1 MIKEEFIINVI
12 SDDPF
17 FCTKFA
23 TECNKYGFS
32 LNFIELE
39 DIFEENKNI
48 FKDNLAIAIVDL
60 DVEILD
66 LANLIKGKN
75 RIPVFGIYKK
85 FNKTLHV
92 RAKEKNF
99 DLTFT
104 KSLLINSIKSI
115 VVHIVTQAD

>member
-1 MIKEEFIINVI
+1 MIKEEFIINVT

-32 LNFIELE
+32 LNFIERAEIL
-39 DIFEENKNI
+39 DKNKNI
-48 FKDNLAIAIVDL
+48 FKDNLSIAIIDI
-60 DVEILD
+60 DEENLD
-66 LANLIKGKN
+66 LANLIKQKI
-75 RIPVFGIYKK
+75 RIPVFGIYNK
-85 FNKTLHV
+85 FSKSLQI
-92 RAKEKNF
+92 RAKKEGF

-115 VVHIVTQAD
+115 VVHIISEK